1 MWEQFLKHY
10 PTISLVFII
19 LLSVFTI
26 VRIIMDTNNS
36 AKTMAYILL
45 VFLFP
50 IGGAI
55 IYFAFGVNYRRR
67 KLFSKKIILNEDLFT
82 KIEDRLSEASLEALN
97 EGHENIKGNEDL
109 IRLLL
114 KDSKAPLSYNKV
126 KLLING
132 EEKFAAVLKTLESAE
147 LFIHMEYYI
156 FDDDEIGNK
165 IINLLK
171 IKAQQGVT
179 VRFIY
184 DDFGS
189 HGLADD
195 TIATMKEAGI
205 QVFPFFEVKFYLLAN
220 RINYRDH
227 RKIIIVDGL
236 VGFTGGIN
244 VSDRYLN
251 DGDAERLYW
260 RDTHVMIEGPAV
272 NSLQYHFIA
281 NWNFCTDETL
291 EINRM
296 FFPNIFEKK
305 ENHEDLVQIVAGGPD
320 YPTSGIMLSFFTA
333 IVNAKER
340 VYITSP
346 YFVPNESI
354 YDALKKAAL
363 SGKDTR
369 LLLPG
374 ISDSKIV
381 NAAARSY
388 FKDLLACGVRIFLY
402 QKGFIHAKTIV
413 VDDNLSMVGS
423 ANMDARSFD
432 LNFEINAVVYSKKIC
447 QELSEAYLNDIN
459 YSVELSAKEWEK
471 RAWWRELSDDIAR
484 LLSPL
489 L

>member
-67 KLFSKKIILNEDLFT
+67 KLFSKKIIQNEDLFT
-82 KIEDRLSEASLEALN
+82 KIQDRLAEASLEVLN

-132 EEKFAAVLKTLESAE
+132 EEKFEAVLQAIESAE
-147 LFIHMEYYI
+147 FFIHLEYYI

-165 IINLLK
+165 IITLLK
-171 IKAQQGVT
+171 TKAQQGVT

-195 TIATMKEAGI
+195 TIETMRLAGI

-244 VSDRYLN
+244 VSDRYIN
-251 DGDAERLYW
+251 DGDSERLYW

-447 QELSEAYLNDIN
+447 KELSEAYLNDIN
-459 YSVELSAKEWEK
+459 YSVELFAKEWEK
-471 RAWWRELSDDIAR
+471 RAWWRELFDDIAR

>member
-1 MWEQFLKHY
+1 MWEEFLKHY

-82 KIEDRLSEASLEALN
+82 KIEDRLSEVSLEALN

-132 EEKFAAVLKTLESAE
+132 EEKFTEVLKAIESAQS
-147 LFIHMEYYI
+147 FIHLEYYI

-171 IKAQQGVT
+171 IKVGQGVT

-195 TIATMKEAGI
+195 TIATMKDAGI
-205 QVFPFFEVKFYLLAN
+205 QIFPFFEVKFYLLAN

-227 RKIIIVDGL
+227 RKIIVVDGL

-244 VSDRYLN
+244 VSDRYIN
-251 DGDAERLYW
+251 NGDAEQLYW

-291 EINRM
+291 EINRL

-374 ISDSKIV
+374 ISDSTIV

-402 QKGFIHAKTIV
+402 QKGFIHAKTMII
-413 VDDNLSMVGS
+413 DENLSMVGS

-447 QELSEAYLNDIN
+447 KELSEAYLNDIN
-459 YSVELSAKEWEK
+459 YSVELSAREWAK
-471 RAWWRELSDDIAR
+471 RAWWRELFDDIAR
-484 LLSPL
+484 LLSPIL
-489 L
+489 

>member
-1 MWEQFLKHY
+1 MWEEFLKHY

-50 IGGAI
+50 IGGAV

-109 IRLLL
+109 IKLLL

-132 EEKFAAVLKTLESAE
+132 EEKFAEVLKAIESAQS
-147 LFIHMEYYI
+147 FIHLEYYI

-165 IINLLK
+165 IITLLK
-171 IKAQQGVT
+171 AKAQQGVT

-189 HGLADD
+189 HGLADN
-195 TIATMKEAGI
+195 TIETMRLAGI
-205 QVFPFFEVKFYLLAN
+205 QIFPFFEVKFYLLAN

-244 VSDRYLN
+244 VSDRYIN
-251 DGDAERLYW
+251 DGDSERLYW

-388 FKDLLACGVRIFLY
+388 FKDLLTCGVRIFLY

-447 QELSEAYLNDIN
+447 KELSDAYLNDIN
-459 YSVELSAKEWEK
+459 YSVELTAKEWEK
-471 RAWWRELSDDIAR
+471 RAWWRELFDDIAR

>member
-1 MWEQFLKHY
+1 MWQQFLKHY

-19 LLSVFTI
+19 LLSVVTI

-55 IYFAFGVNYRRR
+55 IYFAFGINYRRR
-67 KLFSKKIILNEDLFT
+67 KLFSKKIILNDDLFN
-82 KIEDRLSEASLEALN
+82 KIEDRLAEASLEALN

-109 IRLLL
+109 IRLLM

-132 EEKFAAVLKTLESAE
+132 EEKFAEVLKAIESAQS
-147 LFIHMEYYI
+147 FIHLEYYI

-171 IKAQQGVT
+171 VKAEQGVT

-189 HGLADD
+189 HKLADS
-195 TIATMKEAGI
+195 TIEMMRLANI

-236 VGFTGGIN
+236 IGFTGGIN
-244 VSDRYLN
+244 VSDRYVN
-251 DGDAERLYW
+251 TGEVGRLYW

-281 NWNFCTDETL
+281 NWNFCTEETL
-291 EINRM
+291 EINRV

-305 ENHEDLVQIVAGGPD
+305 EKHEDLVQIVAGGPD
-320 YPTSGIMLSFFTA
+320 YRTSGIMLSFFTA

-346 YFVPNESI
+346 YFIPNESI

-388 FKDLLACGVRIFLY
+388 FKDLLSCGVRIFLY
-402 QKGFIHAKTIV
+402 QKGFIHAKTMIV
-413 VDDNLSMVGS
+413 DQNLSIVGS
-423 ANMDARSFD
+423 ANMDGRSFD

-447 QELSEAYLNDIN
+447 RELSDTYLNDIN
-459 YSVELSAKEWEK
+459 YSEELSAKKWEE
-471 RAWWRELSDDIAR
+471 RAWWRELLDDIAR
-484 LLSPL
+484 LLSPIL
-489 L
+489 

>member
-1 MWEQFLKHY
+1 MWELFLKHY

-50 IGGAI
+50 IGGAV

-82 KIEDRLSEASLEALN
+82 KIEDQLSEASLEALN

-132 EEKFAAVLKTLESAE
+132 EEKFAAVLQALESAE

-171 IKAQQGVT
+171 VKAQQGVT

-195 TIATMKEAGI
+195 TIATMKDAGI

-244 VSDRYLN
+244 VSDRYIN

-305 ENHEDLVQIVAGGPD
+305 ENHEDLVQIIAGGPD

-340 VYITSP
+340 VFITSP

-447 QELSEAYLNDIN
+447 KELNEAYLNDIN

-471 RAWWRELSDDIAR
+471 RAWWRELFDDIAR